1 MRGQNLPSEGFT
13 PARICLDLL
22 NKRKFPATKKA
33 PLIIKKVNSGVLLGT
48 VNAAT
53 RIPSNIPIST
63 KTIVSFFNTILRA
76 LYSRHNAH
84 CCNARHLLSE
94 RRFRVA
100 KSPLPRLATLASQP
114 PAVAQKILVI
124 LSEAKNPVF
133 RSCLCSCY
141 LFPLHQL
148 QSAPNPPQY
157 PHSKS
162 QASPQ

>member
-1 MRGQNLPSEGFT
+1 MRGQNLPPGGFT
-13 PARICLDLL
+13 PARICLNLL

-33 PLIIKKVNSGVLLGT
+33 PLIIKKVNSGVLLGA

-53 RIPSNIPIST
+53 TIPSNIPIST

-76 LYSRHNAH
+76 LHSQRNAH

-94 RRFRVA
+94 LRFRTA
-100 KSPLPRLATLASQP
+100 QSPFTRLAKLASQP
-114 PAVAQKILVI
+114 PQSHKKMFVI
-124 LSEAKNPVF
+124 LSKAKNPRISLLSLQLLPLF
-133 RSCLCSCY
+133 LCTNY
-141 LFPLHQL
+141 K
-148 QSAPNPPQY
+148 SANPRQY